1 MLLKFETTKLEIF
14 FYFCFLNLRSIS
26 KSVKL
31 HIRILVILVLSG
43 FAVHGATVGT
53 DTITI
58 PEKVMDLQKIAHNDG
73 DRAGMWGLPTLV
85 ALRYGL
91 RVDDEHDDRFDEMA
105 SRQAALHYLADLY
118 AEFGDWD
125 LCYYA
130 YLYSPAYVK
139 NLQLRNLSIP
149 QPKPEVKRPAPAT
162 IVEKPKES
170 RYFTYVVK
178 TGDTLGKI
186 AKQFKVTV
194 SDIKKWNNLKSDF
207 IRENQK
213 LKIKQ

>member
-1 MLLKFETTKLEIF
+1 MLSVLIVQGHPVDTLQMPEKI
-14 FYFCFLNLRSIS
+14 LNLPNEN
-26 KSVKL
+26 L
-31 HIRILVILVLSG
+31 N
-43 FAVHGATVGT
+43 
-53 DTITI
+53 
-58 PEKVMDLQKIAHNDG
+58 EG
-73 DRAGMWGLPTLV
+73 DRAGEWGLPTLV

-91 RVDDEHDDRFDEMA
+91 QVDETHDERLDEEA
-105 SRQAALHYLADLY
+105 CRQAALNYLNDLY
-118 AEFGDWD
+118 AQFGDWD

-130 YLYSPAYVK
+130 YLYSPAYVR
-139 NLQLRNLSIP
+139 NLQMRNLSIP
-149 QPKPEVKRPAPAT
+149 QPKPIVKKPAPAK